1 MSDLWSSRLRSL
13 PWAPL
18 ARYPTLALGD
28 TVVLDVRRHPIT
40 LFSPGLRVI
49 AGLTVLWT
57 DVATPWMLLL
67 FVLSVVTWSR
77 ARFPSALKRSLLLA
91 VLLTLPLLIAS
102 GIGAVVVTVVL
113 ALWFLEDVAD
123 WYTDRLVVSRK
134 RIYRLYG
141 VLTKHSPS
149 MALTAITFIDVEE
162 TPLGRFL
169 RYGTVKLDSVAQRDE
184 PLSRFERLPE
194 AQFVHVKILEL
205 RTAAMPQ
212 YPTPGIPL

>member
-18 ARYPTLALGD
+18 ARYPALAQGD

-40 LFSPGLRVI
+40 LLSPGVRSV
-49 AGLTVLWT
+49 AGLTALWT
-57 DVATPWMLLL
+57 DAATPWVLLL

-77 ARFPSALKRSLLLA
+77 ARFSRVLKRSFLIAGLLS
-91 VLLTLPLLIAS
+91 VPLLITS
-102 GIGAVVVTVVL
+102 GTGAVVVTAVL
-113 ALWFLEDVAD
+113 VLWFLEDVAD

-149 MALTAITFIDVEE
+149 MALTAVTFIDVEE